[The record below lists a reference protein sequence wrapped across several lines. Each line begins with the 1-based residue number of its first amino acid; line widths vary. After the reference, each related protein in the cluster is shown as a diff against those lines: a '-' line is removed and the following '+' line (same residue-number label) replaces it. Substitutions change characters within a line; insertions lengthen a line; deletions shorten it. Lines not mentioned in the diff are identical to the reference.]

1 MAKDTDIGI
10 YLFSDKTF
18 YYLEAGDNFIGNTLD
33 RVRKTLIQRGKI
45 VGLVETPH
53 KQSYEMITVK
63 EARARDLKM
72 QPVYISKH
80 IQQLAPTD
88 TPKQKGFK

>member
-1 MAKDTDIGI
+1 MARDTDIGI
-10 YLFSDKTF
+10 YLYSDKTF

-33 RVRKTLIQRGKI
+33 RVRKALIQRGKI

-53 KQSYEMITVK
+53 KQLYDMITLK
-63 EARARDLKM
+63 EAKLKDYKL

-80 IQQLAPTD
+80 IQELAPKD
-88 TPKQKGFK
+88 QSKPKGFK

>member
-53 KQSYEMITVK
+53 KQSYEMITIK
-63 EARARDLKM
+63 EARSRDLKM
-72 QPVYISKH
+72 QAVYISKH